1 VSEPLREQIM
11 IAVVELLKTMT
22 GDRPGLDG
30 TPWGQYPNDP
40 IVERGYKDESQVN
53 QCPAL
58 FVSKWPGSSVVE
70 KTTAGG
76 MVGVEHTFQFAV
88 YGYTKNAGNVPAGV
102 WLERLWDDVYT
113 TLMKNWT
120 LGGICQQLRFEGE
133 DDYDED
139 EIKAG
144 FRQGVVAILYESKAI
159 E

>member
-1 VSEPLREQIM
+1 
-11 IAVVELLKTMT
+11 
-22 GDRPGLDG
+22 
-30 TPWGQYPNDP
+30 
-40 IVERGYKDESQVN
+40 
-53 QCPAL
+53 
-58 FVSKWPGSSVVE
+58 
-70 KTTAGG
+70 